1 MSAATMRSAATA
13 LLLLLLLLLLA
24 PPPGGLVAA
33 DYTVLPGQ
41 KTAMFAGGCFWCM
54 EEAFEKYAPGVAD
67 AVSGYAGGSNDNPTY
82 QDHGRYDETG
92 HYEVVLVIYDP
103 ELATFDSLLEYFW
116 RNIDPTDG
124 AGQFCDRG
132 HAYAPAVFYED
143 ADEQAAIQCS
153 LAAVQSAH
161 PSWGPVSE
169 SVEVRAKPRFWE
181 AEDYHQ
187 NYYQIST
194 FAYNYYKDACRR
206 SQVLRQ
212 RWGDGEFECFHTRAD
227 EVAAAACEASAAA
240 IAGDFESG
248 GADCNGNATAAGDA
262 GRPRVRASSA
272 EVSGGKQQG
281 VLLRMLLLLASAAVA
296 SGLCFLPS
304 QR

>member
-1 MSAATMRSAATA
+1 MPRASSAAMASATATRSATA
-13 LLLLLLLLLLA
+13 VLLLLA
-24 PPPGGLVAA
+24 PPLGGLVAA

-41 KTAMFAGGCFWCM
+41 RTAMFAGGCFWCM
-54 EEAFEKYAPGVAD
+54 EEAFEKYAPGVVD

-103 ELATFDSLLEYFW
+103 ELATFASLLEYFW

-161 PSWGPVSE
+161 PSWGAVSE

-181 AEDYHQ
+181 GRATTRTTTRPEP
-187 NYYQIST
+187 SRT
-194 FAYNYYKDACRR
+194 ATTKTPAGGRR
-206 SQVLRQ
+206 CC
-212 RWGDGEFECFHTRAD
+212 G
-227 EVAAAACEASAAA
+227 
-240 IAGDFESG
+240 SG
-248 GADCNGNATAAGDA
+248 GAT
-262 GRPRVRASSA
+262 ASSSA
-272 EVSGGKQQG
+272 STRERTRSQRRPAKPARRRSRETSRAGARTVTPP
-281 VLLRMLLLLASAAVA
+281 LLAIVAPACGSPQPRSAGA
-296 SGLCFLPS
+296 SSRACCGCCCCWLA